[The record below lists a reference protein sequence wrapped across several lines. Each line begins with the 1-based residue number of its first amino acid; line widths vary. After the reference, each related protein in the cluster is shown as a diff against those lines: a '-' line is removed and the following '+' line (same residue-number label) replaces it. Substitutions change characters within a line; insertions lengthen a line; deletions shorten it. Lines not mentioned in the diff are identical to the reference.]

1 MFFILSGFFS
11 GRGCQRDASPAW
23 SDFALGKII
32 RMWPLA
38 AFIWLFDIA
47 AYQNFE
53 ITYTAFL
60 NLFFLQSTGLV
71 LNYRLSVLMWF
82 VFRPVLGFAFY
93 YYLLKNFDR
102 QKPTCGWP

>member
-1 MFFILSGFFS
+1 
-11 GRGCQRDASPAW
+11 
-23 SDFALGKII
+23 
-32 RMWPLA
+32 MWPLA

-60 NLFFLQSTGLV
+60 NLFFSPKHRPGSQLQIIGV
-71 LNYRLSVLMWF
+71 DVVR
-82 VFRPVLGFAFY
+82 FRPVLGFAFY